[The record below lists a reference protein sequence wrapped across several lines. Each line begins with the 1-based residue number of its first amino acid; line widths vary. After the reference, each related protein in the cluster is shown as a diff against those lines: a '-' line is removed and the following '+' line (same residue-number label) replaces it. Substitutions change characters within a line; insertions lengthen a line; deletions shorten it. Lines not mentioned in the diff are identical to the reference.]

1 MSEFRVYANKGWQ
14 MVFPNGWEISVMFG
28 AGNYC
33 QHRWQDE
40 LFESKLC
47 SPMDAHISKDAHVG
61 VFKPD
66 RSVCSDFPHSSS
78 SGDAGYM
85 SPDQVAEIIAWVVSQ

>member
-1 MSEFRVYANKGWQ
+1 MSEFRVYPNKGWQ
-14 MVFPNGWEISVMFG
+14 MVFPNNWEISVMFG

-33 QHRWQDE
+33 QHRYENE
-40 LFESKLC
+40 LFGPKVC
-47 SPMDAHISKDAHVG
+47 SPKDGHVSKDAHVG

-66 RSVCSDFPHSSS
+66 GSVCTNFPYSSS

-85 SPDQVAEIIAWVVSQ
+85 SPNQVAEIIAWVIAQ